1 MKKGTIIALLV
12 AVILIVAGGVLLML
26 GLSFAGD
33 VVAAPVQA
41 EKNYVVDA
49 PFESIRVETDTC
61 DVEFQK
67 TDGSFKVSC
76 PESEKYSYT
85 VTVEENTLCIRQVDL
100 RQWYDFIGI
109 YLGEEKIT
117 VYLPEETY
125 DALYI
130 ETNTGDIGL
139 PDSFTF
145 TSATLVSDT
154 GDVGFAAQVTEELSV
169 TTDTGEIGIQGVSCK
184 VVTCESD
191 TGDKAFRQVQ
201 AEQYIRSVS
210 TTGDVTLE
218 SCDAGALDIQSSTG
232 DVTLCNVLLTGQM
245 KLRTTTGD
253 VNILSCDADTADIQT
268 STGDVFGKFLTSKW
282 FHAVS
287 NTGKIIIPMTREGGV
302 CSIITNTGDITFSY
316 SPDQRD

>member
-1 MKKGTIIALLV
+1 MKKGTVIALI
-12 AVILIVAGGVLLML
+12 AAAILIVAGGILLML
-26 GLSFAGD
+26 GLSFAGGS
-33 VVAAPVQA
+33 VVTPMPA
-41 EKNYVVDA
+41 EKSYVVDA

-61 DVEFQK
+61 DVDFQK
-67 TDGSFKVSC
+67 TDGEFRVVC
-76 PESEKYSYT
+76 PDSEKFSYT
-85 VTVEENTLCIRQVDL
+85 VTVEETALCIRQVDL

-109 YLGEEKIT
+109 HLVEEKIT

-125 DALYI
+125 DVLYI
-130 ETNTGDIGL
+130 ETDTGDIGL
-139 PDSFTF
+139 PDPFTF
-145 TSATLVSDT
+145 TSATLLSDT
-154 GDVGFAAQVTEELSV
+154 GDVAFAAQVIEELSV
-169 TTDTGEIGIQGVSCK
+169 TTDTGDIGIQGVSCK

-218 SCDAGALDIQSSTG
+218 SCDAGTLEIQSSTG

-268 STGDVFGKFLTSKW
+268 STGDVSGNFLTSKW
-282 FHAVS
+282 FRAS
-287 NTGKIIIPMTREGGV
+287 SDTGKVSVPPTRDGGECYIV
-302 CSIITNTGDITFSY
+302 TNTGDITFSY

>member
-33 VVAAPVQA
+33 VVAAPVQT
-41 EKNYVVDA
+41 EKTYVVDA

-61 DVEFQK
+61 DVDFQK

-85 VTVEENTLCIRQVDL
+85 VTVEENTLCVRQVDL

-109 YLGEEKIT
+109 HLGEEKIT
-117 VYLPEETY
+117 LYLPEEIY
-125 DALYI
+125 DTLYI
-130 ETNTGDIGL
+130 ETDTGDIGL
-139 PDSFTF
+139 PDSFSF
-145 TSATLVSDT
+145 TGATLVSDT
-154 GDVGFAAQVTEELSV
+154 GDVGFAAQVNEELSV
-169 TTDTGEIGIQGVSCK
+169 TTDTGDIGIHGVSCK
-184 VVTCESD
+184 VLKCESD
-191 TGDKAFRQVQ
+191 TGDVA
-201 AEQYIRSVS
+201 
-210 TTGDVTLE
+210 LE
-218 SCDAGALDIQSSTG
+218 SCDAGALEIQTSTG

-253 VNILSCDADTADIQT
+253 VNILSCDADTVDIQT

-287 NTGKIIIPMTREGGV
+287 DTGDVIIPMTREGGV
-302 CSIITNTGDITFSY
+302 CSIITDTGDITFSY